1 MQTPG
6 SLKLPDICWHWD
18 GPIVHEGMPG
28 TLPDSWY
35 EILRTDLLVY
45 ARPIGYFWKRVGG
58 ICFRSSLRRLDK
70 CRPSQAEAA
79 KSVLPISLLLPIAI
93 PSPRLLQI
101 SWSFQGVQRVGLPRN
116 ISKAAWNINRIAE
129 PSNPELRFGESRL
142 FAKSNTVQLA
152 YARLPS
158 AHK

>member
-6 SLKLPDICWHWD
+6 SLKLPAICWHWD
-18 GPIVHEGMPG
+18 GLIVHEGMPG

-35 EILRTDLLVY
+35 EILRTDRLVH
-45 ARPIGYFWKRVGG
+45 ARPKGYFWKRVGG
-58 ICFRSSLRRLDK
+58 ICFRSSLRRPDK

-79 KSVLPISLLLPIAI
+79 KSVLPISSLPPIAI

-101 SWSFQGVQRVGLPRN
+101 SWSVQGVQRVGLPRN
-116 ISKAAWNINRIAE
+116 LSKAAWHINRITE
-129 PSNPELRFGESRL
+129 PSNPEVRFGEIRL

-152 YARLPS
+152 CAGLPS
-158 AHK
+158 AHI